1 MNPVYKAVRAI
12 LRAFIRVF
20 YRLKYVGRENYKET
34 GPLILASNHISAPDP
49 FFIGAPYKR
58 QVFYLAKAELFRN
71 KLLGRI
77 MRKVGCIPVNRGAHN
92 KDAIE
97 ECINTIKA
105 GNCVGLFPQGTRYK
119 GKEPDVSQTKSGIGM
134 FAVNTGADVQPVYIA
149 TKGNRARMFRRVTII
164 VGKVMT
170 KEEYDHPEL
179 KGYERYKAV
188 TAEIFNRILE
198 LGKTAGGAE

>member
-1 MNPVYKAVRAI
+1 MSVLYRTVRAI
-12 LRAFIRVF
+12 LRAFIKIF
-20 YRLKYVGRENYKET
+20 YRVKYIGKENYCEE

-58 QVFYLAKAELFRN
+58 QVFYLAKAELFKN

-77 MRKVGCIPVNRGAHN
+77 MRSVGCIPVNRGAHN

-97 ECINTIKA
+97 TCVNTIKA
-105 GNCVGLFPQGTRYK
+105 GCCIGLFPQGTRYK
-119 GKEPDVSQTKSGIGM
+119 GQEPDVSQTKSGIGM
-134 FAVNTGADVQPVYIA
+134 FAVNTGANVQPVYIK
-149 TKGNRARMFRRVTII
+149 TEGNRARIFHRVTVI

-179 KGYERYKAV
+179 IGFERYKAV

-198 LGKTAGGAE
+198 TGKSV